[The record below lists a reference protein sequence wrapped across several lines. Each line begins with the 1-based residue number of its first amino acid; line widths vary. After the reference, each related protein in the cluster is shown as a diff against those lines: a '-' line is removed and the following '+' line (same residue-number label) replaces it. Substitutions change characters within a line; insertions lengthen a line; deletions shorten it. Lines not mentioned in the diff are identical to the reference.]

1 MNRIPVAILGATG
14 TVGQRFVQLLAD
26 HPWFEVKALAASDRS
41 IGKPYA
47 EACHWLLPS
56 PMPTAVRDLLVQP
69 IAPGIEARLVFS
81 ALPSEIAQTAEPAFA
96 QAGYVVCSN
105 TSVHRLDADVPLLI
119 PEVNA
124 EHTALIETQRR
135 QRGWSGWIVTSAN
148 CTTTQ
153 LALALKP
160 LHDTFGLRRVFV
172 VSMQAISGAGYPG
185 VPSFDIVDNL
195 IPFINGEEEKVEQ
208 ESRKLLGVCRQNR
221 IEDASFVVSAQCNR
235 VPVREGHTEC
245 LALEFERRATPQQ
258 VIDALESFRPSAQ
271 VAALPSTPAQPIIV
285 RREPDRPQP
294 ILDRDTGN
302 GMAVVVGRVRPCPLF
317 DVRLVLLG
325 HNTIRGA
332 AGGAIHNA
340 ELLVAQGW
348 LRP

>member
-1 MNRIPVAILGATG
+1 MDKIPVAILGATG

-26 HPWFEVKALAASDRS
+26 HPWFEIKSLAASDRS
-41 IGKPYA
+41 IGKRYV

-56 PMPTAVRDLLVQP
+56 PMPTAVCDLLVQP
-69 IAPGIEARLVFS
+69 IIPGLEGRLAFS
-81 ALPSEIAQTAEPAFA
+81 ALPSEVAGPAEKAFA

-105 TSVHRLDADVPLLI
+105 SSVHRLEPDVPLLI

-124 EHTALIETQRR
+124 DHTALIETQRR
-135 QRGWSGWIVTSAN
+135 QHHWPGFIVTSAN

-153 LALALKP
+153 LTIALKP
-160 LHDTFGLRRVFV
+160 LHDAFGLRRVFV

-185 VPSFDIVDNL
+185 VPSFDLVDNL

-208 ESRKLLGVCRQNR
+208 ESRKLLGTWRQDR
-221 IEDASFVVSAQCNR
+221 IEDAPFVVSAQCNR

-245 LALEFERRATPQQ
+245 LSLEFERRANPQE
-258 VIDALESFRPSAQ
+258 VVETLESFRPSAQ
-271 VAALPSTPAQPIIV
+271 IAALPSTPAQPIVV
-285 RREPDRPQP
+285 RREPNRPQP

-302 GMAVVVGRVRPCPLF
+302 GMSVVVGRVRSCPLF

-340 ELLVAQGW
+340 ELLIAQGW
-348 LRP
+348 LRV